1 MWIALGLAS
10 LGIALA
16 AVAAFRG
23 VTTNPGH
30 PLGDDPRARR
40 TPFGIW

>member
-10 LGIALA
+10 LGILAA

-30 PLGDDPRARR
+30 PLRDDPHARPTR
-40 TPFGIW
+40 FGIW